1 MIYFG
6 DRLNS
11 VGLRLV
17 GLKKGF
23 SSDTASIRSDI
34 LKYSEEDDIFLVSN
48 KLFQEAEDKIEELR
62 GRGKIIISIPDESG
76 GGEEIIEGLIRRAVG
91 FDLRKK

>member
-11 VGLRLV
+11 VGLRLA

-23 SSDTASIRSDI
+23 ASNTASIKSDL
-34 LKYSEEDDIFLVSN
+34 LKYSVKDDILLVSN
-48 KLFQEAEDKIEELR
+48 SLFAEAEDEIEELR
-62 GRGKIIISIPDESG
+62 GRGKIIIAIPDESG